1 METSSLNS
9 ISLSLYNLWN
19 LCNLS
24 KNAICSR
31 CLRFV
36 SFMVVWKGNPE
47 YLHRLHYVFT
57 LANLQQGFFMEL
69 FKAFHQSIALSYLY
83 KKNHGSLSLSL
94 RFPMPF
100 WFITWA
106 GLRLWSQ
113 TLQVAARRSMYRYL
127 KTWQE
132 LCCIYSLCRIYQ

>member
-94 RFPMPF
+94 FVSDALLIYHLGRPEIVESNVTGSCSPEHV
-100 WFITWA
+100 
-106 GLRLWSQ
+106 
-113 TLQVAARRSMYRYL
+113 QVFEDLTRTMLYL
-127 KTWQE
+127 
-132 LCCIYSLCRIYQ
+132 